1 MLYHV
6 FVCILFLLFNSI
18 VYLHLLIIFVGYE
31 NEYKTYVRYIQMKK
45 IHLGYFV
52 IFIKPTVNKIMKKK
66 KEAKIELQ
74 FLIANDVVF
83 Y

>member
-1 MLYHV
+1 
-6 FVCILFLLFNSI
+6 
-18 VYLHLLIIFVGYE
+18 
-31 NEYKTYVRYIQMKK
+31 MKK